1 MEGRYLPFIY
11 QISISIGCIRL
22 LRRKQLLIDIDHL
35 LGQCLEFQ
43 LIRCQKCLISCIGT
57 ITGQCGIQQLLLTS
71 RSRTAVIHGHIACQM
86 HDVRS
91 VLLSTHLNGFGIQ
104 TGIGFHGLLVGT
116 VIILKIPVGIGS
128 RGIRGAVKAYI
139 IIHQRDLAVD
149 PLENLL
155 DIVLGQ
161 SVLGQ
166 RITIQG
172 SGRNIQCHFR
182 YIRLV
187 PDLVLILLQR
197 DRVAG
202 TV

>member
-11 QISISIGCIRL
+11 QIGISIGCIRL

-116 VIILKIPVGIGS
+116 VIILKIPVGIVF
-128 RGIRGAVKAYI
+128 AVSECCIKLTI
-139 IIHQRDLAVD
+139 CFSVI
-149 PLENLL
+149 LL
-155 DIVLGQ
+155 L
-161 SVLGQ
+161 
-166 RITIQG
+166 
-172 SGRNIQCHFR
+172 
-182 YIRLV
+182 IRLKIFW
-187 PDLVLILLQR
+187 ILFW
-197 DRVAG
+197 VSPYSAS
-202 TV
+202 V